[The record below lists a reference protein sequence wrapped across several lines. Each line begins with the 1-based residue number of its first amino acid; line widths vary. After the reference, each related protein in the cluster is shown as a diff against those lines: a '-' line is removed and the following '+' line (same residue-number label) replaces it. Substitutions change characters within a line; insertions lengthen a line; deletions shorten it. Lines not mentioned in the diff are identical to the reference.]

1 MKVIVTLAVAAYFA
15 HLGLSSISQTPA
27 MPMPVAMTTPTVA
40 AAPAPAAIVPVA
52 MPVRAVIVGG

>member
-27 MPMPVAMTTPTVA
+27 IPIPVAMTTPTVA
-40 AAPAPAAIVPVA
+40 AAPAAIAPVA
-52 MPVRAVIVGG
+52 MPVQWVRVGG